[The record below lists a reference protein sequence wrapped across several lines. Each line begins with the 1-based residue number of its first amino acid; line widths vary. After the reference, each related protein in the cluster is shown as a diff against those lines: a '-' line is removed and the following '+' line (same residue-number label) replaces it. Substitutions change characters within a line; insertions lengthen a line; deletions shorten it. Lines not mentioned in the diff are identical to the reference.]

1 MPGNVNSIDE
11 DERIVEIEIERL
23 RPFRSHPFKVKDD
36 QEMKD
41 LIDSISRYGILTPLV
56 VRPLPEGV
64 YEIISGHRRKHAA
77 EQLGFRKLP
86 VIIRVLTDE
95 DAVVSMVDSNMHRE
109 KVLPSEKAFAYKM
122 KYEAMKQKSGRRKG
136 SRPGH
141 SIKGKKTVQIMGE
154 EAGESPKQLQ
164 RYLKIAELIPE
175 LMQMLDKGE
184 ISFNPAYESAL
195 MLDKGEISFNP
206 AYESAFLKVEEQE
219 ELVRAIHFVH
229 STPSISQAQR
239 MKKMSKE
246 GTLTA
251 EQMRSILSEVKKGE
265 INRVVFKNEQLY
277 QFFPKEQTASQIK
290 LEILEILKLWKAQS
304 QVNAGQK
311 PVKAKRGRPAGR
323 KSKAKDQNTGGKN
336 NG

>member
-1 MPGNVNSIDE
+1 MPGNVNKIGD
-11 DERIVEIEIERL
+11 DERIVEIELERL

-109 KVLPSEKAFAYKM
+109 KILPSEKAFAYKM

-175 LMQMLDKGE
+175 LIG
-184 ISFNPAYESAL
+184 
-195 MLDKGEISFNP
+195 
-206 AYESAFLKVEEQE
+206 
-219 ELVRAIHFVH
+219 
-229 STPSISQAQR
+229 
-239 MKKMSKE
+239 
-246 GTLTA
+246 
-251 EQMRSILSEVKKGE
+251 
-265 INRVVFKNEQLY
+265 
-277 QFFPKEQTASQIK
+277 
-290 LEILEILKLWKAQS
+290 
-304 QVNAGQK
+304 
-311 PVKAKRGRPAGR
+311 
-323 KSKAKDQNTGGKN
+323 
-336 NG
+336 

>member
-1 MPGNVNSIDE
+1 MSMPGNVNNNKIGD
-11 DERIVEIEIERL
+11 DERIVEIELERL

-95 DAVVSMVDSNMHRE
+95 DAVV
-109 KVLPSEKAFAYKM
+109 KM

-184 ISFNPAYESAL
+184 ISFNPAYESA
-195 MLDKGEISFNP
+195 
-206 AYESAFLKVEEQE
+206 FLKVEEQQ

-251 EQMRSILSEVKKGE
+251 DQMRSILSEVKKGE

-290 LEILEILKLWKAQS
+290 MEILEILKLWKAQS
-304 QVNAGQK
+304 QVNAGKK

-323 KSKAKDQNTGGKN
+323 KSKDKNQNTGGKN

>member
-1 MPGNVNSIDE
+1 MPGNVNSIDD

-184 ISFNPAYESAL
+184 ISFNPAYESA
-195 MLDKGEISFNP
+195 
-206 AYESAFLKVEEQE
+206 FLKVARVV
-219 ELVRAIHFVH
+219 LLHNHTSGTRIHFAKKNMDTIFLAQGNMSALCYGHGNMSRTGIYKTIH
-229 STPSISQAQR
+229 SPSA
-239 MKKMSKE
+239 
-246 GTLTA
+246 GTLIA
-251 EQMRSILSEVKKGE
+251 ERPFASAKLYIFIYSFKDTFAFFDHLKICRSGTIILCLHTPYNSKFHLNLPPVIGSFHC
-265 INRVVFKNEQLY
+265 RVLKCLKIICFK
-277 QFFPKEQTASQIK
+277 S
-290 LEILEILKLWKAQS
+290 
-304 QVNAGQK
+304 VR
-311 PVKAKRGRPAGR
+311 KR
-323 KSKAKDQNTGGKN
+323 
-336 NG
+336 

>member
-1 MPGNVNSIDE
+1 MSMTGNVNSIDD
-11 DERIVEIEIERL
+11 DERIVEIELERL

-77 EQLGFRKLP
+77 EQIGFRKLP

-184 ISFNPAYESAL
+184 ISFNPAYESA
-195 MLDKGEISFNP
+195 
-206 AYESAFLKVEEQE
+206 FLKVEEQQ

-251 EQMRSILSEVKKGE
+251 DMMRSILSEVKKGE

-304 QVNAGQK
+304 QVNAGKK
-311 PVKAKRGRPAGR
+311 PVKAKRGRLAGR
-323 KSKAKDQNTGGKN
+323 KSKAKDNNTGGKN

>member
-1 MPGNVNSIDE
+1 MSMPGNVNKIGD
-11 DERIVEIEIERL
+11 DERIVEIELERL

-41 LIDSISRYGILTPLV
+41 LIGSISRYGILTPLV

-109 KVLPSEKAFAYKM
+109 KILPSEKAFAYKM

-184 ISFNPAYESAL
+184 ISFNPAYESA
-195 MLDKGEISFNP
+195 
-206 AYESAFLKVEEQE
+206 FLKVEEQQ

-251 EQMRSILSEVKKGE
+251 DQMRSILSEVKKGE

-290 LEILEILKLWKAQS
+290 MEILEILKLWKAQS
-304 QVNAGQK
+304 QVNAGKK
-311 PVKAKRGRPAGR
+311 PVKGKRGRPAGR
-323 KSKAKDQNTGGKN
+323 KSKAKNQNTGGKN

>member
-1 MPGNVNSIDE
+1 
-11 DERIVEIEIERL
+11 
-23 RPFRSHPFKVKDD
+23 
-36 QEMKD
+36 
-41 LIDSISRYGILTPLV
+41 
-56 VRPLPEGV
+56 
-64 YEIISGHRRKHAA
+64 
-77 EQLGFRKLP
+77 
-86 VIIRVLTDE
+86 
-95 DAVVSMVDSNMHRE
+95 
-109 KVLPSEKAFAYKM
+109 
-122 KYEAMKQKSGRRKG
+122 
-136 SRPGH
+136 
-141 SIKGKKTVQIMGE
+141 MGE

-184 ISFNPAYESAL
+184 ISFNPAYESA
-195 MLDKGEISFNP
+195 
-206 AYESAFLKVEEQE
+206 FLKVEEQQ

-251 EQMRSILSEVKKGE
+251 DQMRSILSEVKKGE

-304 QVNAGQK
+304 QVNAGKK

-323 KSKAKDQNTGGKN
+323 KSKDKNQNTGGKN